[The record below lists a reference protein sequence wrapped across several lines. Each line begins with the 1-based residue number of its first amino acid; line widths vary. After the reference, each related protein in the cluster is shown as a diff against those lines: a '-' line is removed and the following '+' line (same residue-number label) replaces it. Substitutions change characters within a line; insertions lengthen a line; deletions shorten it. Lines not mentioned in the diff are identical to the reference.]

1 MNWNTVLW
9 VCLTAGAGIG
19 LAFVGVPEERSTMV
33 VWGTVGYVL
42 VMACL
47 IVVTER
53 MGWTL

>member
-1 MNWNTVLW
+1 MSWSTVLW

-19 LAFVGVPEERSTMV
+19 LAFVGVPEERSTAV
-33 VWGTVGYVL
+33 IWGTVGYVGVL
-42 VMACL
+42 AVA